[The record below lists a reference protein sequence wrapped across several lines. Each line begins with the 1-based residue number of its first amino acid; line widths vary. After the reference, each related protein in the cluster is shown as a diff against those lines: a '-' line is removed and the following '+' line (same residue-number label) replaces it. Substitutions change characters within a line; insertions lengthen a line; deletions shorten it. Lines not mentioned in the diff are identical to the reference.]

1 MLTNKY
7 EQYRKYAN
15 YVKKYRQESNA
26 ATASEVD
33 ANANVDSKNIATCDS
48 EIAKREKIGYN
59 RLMMIDKIT
68 EMWGADVAE
77 EYIRQIESHEIYKHD
92 ETSIYPYTYSAKET
106 IIVKVNEEILLV
118 SFEDLYELCDAPEYL
133 ADPEKN
139 VWCKYPNKGMI
150 LILDKNGWTNV
161 SRLVK
166 KQRHRNLVRV
176 KTAFGE
182 DLIVTD
188 NHPLIVED
196 NVEKT
201 VDADKSK
208 GLSQYRVNI
217 GNYVSFGDTEELNMA
232 KLSPYNI
239 YQYDTFYDS
248 QTDAGCVHSYVKSL
262 FSMNRE
268 MGYFIGFFIGDGNYI
283 KNEKGFT
290 DTIAITQKQ
299 PDVLKKIAQIIWDN
313 TGIGSRIIFVPDK
326 QNCWR
331 LLIKSADIVFM
342 LSEVLGIKHYAQNK
356 TLPKNIFSFSKEFAT
371 GIIEGLID
379 SDGTVGENGM
389 CSVRLASRTAI
400 LQLSTICHVLGIS
413 GGNIIQ
419 NLPFSNNSSYNT
431 NYTIFGY
438 QFRLTK
444 NTQEALSCSTK
455 VSKCDIVSN
464 NSSKYSTETWA
475 TITDVKEIE
484 EGTFLDENGY
494 IYDITTDTHSFVC
507 NGLWAHN
514 CVSITMYPFL
524 FYGLK
529 SLGGKSGAPKH
540 LDSFCGEFINLVFAI
555 AAQFAGAV
563 STPEFLMYM
572 DYFIR
577 KDYGNDYTA
586 HWDEIISPVIATE
599 QKTLGQLVED
609 KFQQVVHSINQ
620 PAAARGYQ
628 AVFWNIAY
636 FDEPYFKGMFDN
648 FVFPDGSEPNWGTV
662 SFLQKRFMKWF
673 NKERLSYELTFPVET
688 LNLLNDGKEYVDKE
702 WADFGAEMY
711 SEGHSFFTYTSDSVD
726 SLASC
731 CFDGKQM
738 CLTKSSDG
746 VNYMTFEEF
755 YNAPYSIKR
764 NLTIFHNGN
773 WVKGKIIRLESKG
786 HQMYEIITANNK
798 RMVVTDNHLFPTFNG
813 DKRADTLTT
822 DDYLMFST
830 KALNAPHEVD
840 KHLTYNQGFLI
851 GMYLG
856 DGSMND
862 EEYESHT
869 TTINL
874 SLNEEKYTV
883 ALDKIQ
889 NAVGKDVKI
898 NLGKLYNN
906 VYPVTIR
913 DNNIASFIRSYVSG
927 KYCFEKSL
935 NMDCLLQSVEFR
947 QGILDG
953 YYLTDGG
960 NSNRI
965 YSTSKE
971 LIDNIETLCVSL
983 GYSTIIDVSD
993 RMGDNEVVIRGESFN
1008 RNYPVYCIRWYET
1021 YKRKQ
1026 KDVHRWLNNSL
1037 FFKIKSITP
1046 IEYNDEYV
1054 SCFEMDDKD
1063 EPYFTLPNGVITHNC
1078 RLKNEVQDNTFSY
1091 TLGAG
1096 GVSTGSKGVMTIN
1109 INRLVQNAKR
1119 DGIDISEAVRTQVKK
1134 IHKYLLAFNEI
1145 VKDNFKANLLTA
1157 YNAGYISLD
1166 KQYLTIGING
1176 FVEGAEFLGI
1186 DISPNEQYFA
1196 YGESILKPIYE
1207 ENRKARTSEVMFNTE
1222 FIPGENL
1229 GIKNAKWDKKDGYI
1243 VPRDCYNSY
1252 FYKVEDES
1260 CNLIDKFILHG
1271 KRLTKYLDGGSA
1283 LHANLEEHLSK
1294 PQYNKVMEIAINTGC
1309 SYFTFNIPNT
1319 VCNDCGFITKHNLPK
1334 CPKCGSDNVDYLTRI
1349 IGYLKRVSKWSEAR
1363 QKEAKTRYYDNNVN
1377 V

>member
-33 ANANVDSKNIATCDS
+33 ANANVDNKNIATCDS

-92 ETSIYPYTYSAKET
+92 ETSIYPY
-106 IIVKVNEEILLV
+106 
-118 SFEDLYELCDAPEYL
+118 
-133 ADPEKN
+133 
-139 VWCKYPNKGMI
+139 
-150 LILDKNGWTNV
+150 
-161 SRLVK
+161 
-166 KQRHRNLVRV
+166 
-176 KTAFGE
+176 
-182 DLIVTD
+182 
-188 NHPLIVED
+188 
-196 NVEKT
+196 
-201 VDADKSK
+201 
-208 GLSQYRVNI
+208 
-217 GNYVSFGDTEELNMA
+217 
-232 KLSPYNI
+232 
-239 YQYDTFYDS
+239 
-248 QTDAGCVHSYVKSL
+248 
-262 FSMNRE
+262 
-268 MGYFIGFFIGDGNYI
+268 
-283 KNEKGFT
+283 
-290 DTIAITQKQ
+290 
-299 PDVLKKIAQIIWDN
+299 
-313 TGIGSRIIFVPDK
+313 
-326 QNCWR
+326 
-331 LLIKSADIVFM
+331 
-342 LSEVLGIKHYAQNK
+342 
-356 TLPKNIFSFSKEFAT
+356 
-371 GIIEGLID
+371 
-379 SDGTVGENGM
+379 
-389 CSVRLASRTAI
+389 
-400 LQLSTICHVLGIS
+400 
-413 GGNIIQ
+413 
-419 NLPFSNNSSYNT
+419 
-431 NYTIFGY
+431 
-438 QFRLTK
+438 
-444 NTQEALSCSTK
+444 
-455 VSKCDIVSN
+455 
-464 NSSKYSTETWA
+464 
-475 TITDVKEIE
+475 
-484 EGTFLDENGY
+484 
-494 IYDITTDTHSFVC
+494 
-507 NGLWAHN
+507 

-577 KDYGNDYTA
+577 KDYGNDYTT
-586 HWDEIISPVIATE
+586 HWNEIISPAIATE
-599 QKTLGQLVED
+599 QKTLGQLIED
-609 KFQQVVHSINQ
+609 KFQQVIHSVNQ

-636 FDEPYFKGMFDN
+636 FDDPYFKGMFDN
-648 FVFPDGSEPNWGTV
+648 FVFPDGSEPNWETV

-731 CFDGKQM
+731 C
-738 CLTKSSDG
+738 
-746 VNYMTFEEF
+746 
-755 YNAPYSIKR
+755 
-764 NLTIFHNGN
+764 
-773 WVKGKIIRLESKG
+773 
-786 HQMYEIITANNK
+786 
-798 RMVVTDNHLFPTFNG
+798 
-813 DKRADTLTT
+813 
-822 DDYLMFST
+822 
-830 KALNAPHEVD
+830 
-840 KHLTYNQGFLI
+840 
-851 GMYLG
+851 
-856 DGSMND
+856 
-862 EEYESHT
+862 
-869 TTINL
+869 
-874 SLNEEKYTV
+874 
-883 ALDKIQ
+883 
-889 NAVGKDVKI
+889 
-898 NLGKLYNN
+898 
-906 VYPVTIR
+906 
-913 DNNIASFIRSYVSG
+913 
-927 KYCFEKSL
+927 
-935 NMDCLLQSVEFR
+935 
-947 QGILDG
+947 
-953 YYLTDGG
+953 
-960 NSNRI
+960 
-965 YSTSKE
+965 
-971 LIDNIETLCVSL
+971 
-983 GYSTIIDVSD
+983 
-993 RMGDNEVVIRGESFN
+993 
-1008 RNYPVYCIRWYET
+1008 
-1021 YKRKQ
+1021 
-1026 KDVHRWLNNSL
+1026 
-1037 FFKIKSITP
+1037 
-1046 IEYNDEYV
+1046 
-1054 SCFEMDDKD
+1054 
-1063 EPYFTLPNGVITHNC
+1063 

-1119 DGIDISEAVRTQVKK
+1119 DGIDISEAVREQVKK

-1243 VPRDCYNSY
+1243 APRDCYNSY

-1294 PQYNKVMEIAINTGC
+1294 PQYKKVMDIAINTGC

>member
-33 ANANVDSKNIATCDS
+33 ANANVDNKNIATCDS

-92 ETSIYPYTYSAKET
+92 ETSIYPY
-106 IIVKVNEEILLV
+106 
-118 SFEDLYELCDAPEYL
+118 
-133 ADPEKN
+133 
-139 VWCKYPNKGMI
+139 
-150 LILDKNGWTNV
+150 
-161 SRLVK
+161 
-166 KQRHRNLVRV
+166 
-176 KTAFGE
+176 
-182 DLIVTD
+182 
-188 NHPLIVED
+188 
-196 NVEKT
+196 
-201 VDADKSK
+201 
-208 GLSQYRVNI
+208 
-217 GNYVSFGDTEELNMA
+217 
-232 KLSPYNI
+232 
-239 YQYDTFYDS
+239 
-248 QTDAGCVHSYVKSL
+248 
-262 FSMNRE
+262 
-268 MGYFIGFFIGDGNYI
+268 
-283 KNEKGFT
+283 
-290 DTIAITQKQ
+290 
-299 PDVLKKIAQIIWDN
+299 
-313 TGIGSRIIFVPDK
+313 
-326 QNCWR
+326 
-331 LLIKSADIVFM
+331 
-342 LSEVLGIKHYAQNK
+342 
-356 TLPKNIFSFSKEFAT
+356 
-371 GIIEGLID
+371 
-379 SDGTVGENGM
+379 
-389 CSVRLASRTAI
+389 
-400 LQLSTICHVLGIS
+400 
-413 GGNIIQ
+413 
-419 NLPFSNNSSYNT
+419 
-431 NYTIFGY
+431 
-438 QFRLTK
+438 
-444 NTQEALSCSTK
+444 
-455 VSKCDIVSN
+455 
-464 NSSKYSTETWA
+464 
-475 TITDVKEIE
+475 
-484 EGTFLDENGY
+484 
-494 IYDITTDTHSFVC
+494 
-507 NGLWAHN
+507 

-586 HWDEIISPVIATE
+586 HWNEIISPAIATE

-609 KFQQVVHSINQ
+609 KFQQVIHSINQ

-648 FVFPDGSEPNWGTV
+648 FVFPDGSEPNWETV

-731 CFDGKQM
+731 C
-738 CLTKSSDG
+738 
-746 VNYMTFEEF
+746 
-755 YNAPYSIKR
+755 
-764 NLTIFHNGN
+764 
-773 WVKGKIIRLESKG
+773 
-786 HQMYEIITANNK
+786 
-798 RMVVTDNHLFPTFNG
+798 
-813 DKRADTLTT
+813 
-822 DDYLMFST
+822 
-830 KALNAPHEVD
+830 
-840 KHLTYNQGFLI
+840 
-851 GMYLG
+851 
-856 DGSMND
+856 
-862 EEYESHT
+862 
-869 TTINL
+869 
-874 SLNEEKYTV
+874 
-883 ALDKIQ
+883 
-889 NAVGKDVKI
+889 
-898 NLGKLYNN
+898 
-906 VYPVTIR
+906 
-913 DNNIASFIRSYVSG
+913 
-927 KYCFEKSL
+927 
-935 NMDCLLQSVEFR
+935 
-947 QGILDG
+947 
-953 YYLTDGG
+953 
-960 NSNRI
+960 
-965 YSTSKE
+965 
-971 LIDNIETLCVSL
+971 
-983 GYSTIIDVSD
+983 
-993 RMGDNEVVIRGESFN
+993 
-1008 RNYPVYCIRWYET
+1008 
-1021 YKRKQ
+1021 
-1026 KDVHRWLNNSL
+1026 
-1037 FFKIKSITP
+1037 
-1046 IEYNDEYV
+1046 
-1054 SCFEMDDKD
+1054 
-1063 EPYFTLPNGVITHNC
+1063 
-1078 RLKNEVQDNTFSY
+1078 RLKNEVQNNTFSY

-1119 DGIDISEAVRTQVKK
+1119 DGIDISEAVREQVKK

-1145 VKDNFKANLLTA
+1145 VKDNFKAKLLTA

-1222 FIPGENL
+1222 FVPGENL

-1294 PQYNKVMEIAINTGC
+1294 PQYKKVMEIAINTGC